1 MIHEIKRLIHDI
13 KELPFLI
20 EEVENWRNEM
30 NDILNEISRDRQK
43 DLYDIA
49 HGQLMKALNEAERL
63 KQCLQGNIEILH
75 TYAAL
80 ISTNKINELMQIIA
94 IARQPQGH
102 VNGGSQE
109 PVKMQDTTPAG
120 READQGLELKTFKVL
135 ETNRKQIVITRAWCQ
150 TPDGNRAAVLSEG
163 EVGEAF
169 AKSKSNVIKVWC
181 SREGKE
187 YKAKKLA

>member
-1 MIHEIKRLIHDI
+1 MINEIGKMVQEI

-30 NDILNEISRDRQK
+30 NDILNEISKDRQK
-43 DLYDIA
+43 NIYDTA

-75 TYAAL
+75 AYAAL
-80 ISTNKINELMQIIA
+80 ISTNKLNDLMQIIA
-94 IARQPQGH
+94 IAGQPQGH

-109 PVKMQDTTPAG
+109 LVKMQENLSAE

-135 ETNRKQIVITRAWCQ
+135 EAKKKPDEETRAWCQ
-150 TPDGNRAAVLSEG
+150 MPDGNRAAVLSIG
-163 EVGEAF
+163 EIGEAF
-169 AKSKSNVIKVWC
+169 VKAKGKAIKVWC
-181 SREGKE
+181 SKEGKE
-187 YKAKKLA
+187 FKAEKLA